1 MNAAST
7 GHTVADLQEK
17 VSFLRRRRAEIATE
31 LNDNCQQQQAQ
42 ALKAAL
48 GDPQAKRGFDRILG
62 RGAELAAQ
70 AAALDAAALDTDAAI
85 MAAEVEEIRA
95 SNNRRAAELEDL
107 RHRRLLLVGEVEGG
121 LRQLLPLLA
130 RFIESANEIE
140 QRHLALGGEH
150 RIVAPLSAEAV
161 KGRLAEFMAGLGYDT
176 FLPLVRPEARRA
188 LTSLHAAEASA
199 QAKYGST
206 SDRDPPREEPA

>member
-1 MNAAST
+1 MSAAST

-140 QRHLALGGEH
+140 QRHLAL
-150 RIVAPLSAEAV
+150 
-161 KGRLAEFMAGLGYDT
+161 
-176 FLPLVRPEARRA
+176 VRPEARPA